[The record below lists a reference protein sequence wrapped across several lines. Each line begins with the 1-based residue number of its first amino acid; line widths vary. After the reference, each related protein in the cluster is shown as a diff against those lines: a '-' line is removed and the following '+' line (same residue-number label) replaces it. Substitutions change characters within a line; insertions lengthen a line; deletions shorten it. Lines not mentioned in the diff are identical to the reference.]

1 MTSAQDAQA
10 TIPTTGVDAIDLRI
24 GMHIADAERVIASGE
39 YDRLLPDDQDQ
50 RRSLILSRFGREHL
64 RMSDTGMTARLIAGD
79 LEPEL
84 VAGLA
89 TDAFRWVADEVATIV
104 LWDIE
109 VVGNPDIFEAIAAAL
124 ESWPATSH
132 AFIVEEPAPF
142 GIGHIRFLSVHQS
155 QRLDSSEV
163 ETGRAVTRKVYN
175 QVVSLIA
182 AVNLAIDALNAAL
195 PAVIDTTL
203 RKRDSHLK
211 REAWFIDQ
219 LNEPKVGMTPSDD
232 E

>member
-1 MTSAQDAQA
+1 MTNAQDARA

-24 GMHIADAERVIASGE
+24 GMHIADAERHIASGE
-39 YDRLLPDDQDQ
+39 YDQLLPEDQDQ
-50 RRSLILSRFGREHL
+50 RRSLILRRFGREHL
-64 RMSDTGMTARLIAGD
+64 RISDTAMTARLIAGD
-79 LEPEL
+79 IEPEL

-89 TDAFRWVADEVATIV
+89 PDAFRWVAGEVATIV

-109 VVGNPDIFEAIAAAL
+109 VVGYPDIFEAIAVAL

-132 AFIVEEPAPF
+132 AFIVEEPMPF
-142 GIGHIRFLSVHQS
+142 GIGHIRFLSVHPS

-163 ETGRAVTRKVYN
+163 ESGRSAARQVYD
-175 QVVSLIA
+175 QVVSLVER
-182 AVNLAIDALNAAL
+182 VNRAIDALNDAL

-219 LNEPKVGMTPSDD
+219 LNEPKNEGTM
-232 E
+232 